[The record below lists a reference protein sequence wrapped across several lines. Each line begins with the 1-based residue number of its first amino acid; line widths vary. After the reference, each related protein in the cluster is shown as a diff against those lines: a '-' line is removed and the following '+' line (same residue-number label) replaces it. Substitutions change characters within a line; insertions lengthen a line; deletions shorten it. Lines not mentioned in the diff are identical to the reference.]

1 MSSQYTYQK
10 FMEEC
15 KSLTQAI
22 LDSDLQASN
31 LTKCELITVGDD
43 NPLLDF
49 LPIEAQTHLHL

>member
-1 MSSQYTYQK
+1 
-10 FMEEC
+10 MEEC